1 MRKLLLK
8 FNVNF
13 SIRENGYEN
22 DYTTVGKQ
30 LKSYI
35 NCCFSVQ
42 YGLKLTCYG
51 CYLCRNF
58 FLENNFIVG
67 VEPCLDAMQ
76 LNISQNLLV
85 PISHYDSMRNSKCR

>member
-1 MRKLLLK
+1 MRKWLLK

-42 YGLKLTCYG
+42 YGTVKANMLWMLFVQKK
-51 CYLCRNF
+51 N
-58 FLENNFIVG
+58 LENNFTVG
-67 VEPCLDAMQ
+67 VEPCLKT
-76 LNISQNLLV
+76 I
-85 PISHYDSMRNSKCR
+85 PFSHTPP